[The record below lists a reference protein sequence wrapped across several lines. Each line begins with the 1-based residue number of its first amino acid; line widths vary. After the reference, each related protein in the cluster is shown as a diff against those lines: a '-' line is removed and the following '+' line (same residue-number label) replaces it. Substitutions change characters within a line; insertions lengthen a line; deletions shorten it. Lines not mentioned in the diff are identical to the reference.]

1 MSSSD
6 AAASAE
12 APRALSPRRHLSP
25 RQAETVAGL
34 TRATVEEL
42 RAVGYAGLTVR
53 NVARRAGVAPATAYT
68 YFASKDHLVTEV
80 YFQRLQ
86 RLEVPPVEDLLGSA
100 ERAGEVLT
108 RIGLLVADE
117 PELSAACTIA
127 VLADD
132 PEVRRLRGAIA
143 DHTTMLLRA
152 ALGPDASTATLRTLG
167 AVFSGVLL
175 QAGIGVLDYDE
186 VPARLREA
194 AALILGAP
202 TPPTPSGRRSLT

>member
-1 MSSSD
+1 MSGSG
-6 AAASAE
+6 AATPTE
-12 APRALSPRRHLSP
+12 PPRALSPRRHLSA
-25 RQAETVAGL
+25 RQADTVARL
-34 TRATVEEL
+34 THATVEEL

-53 NVARRAGVAPATAYT
+53 NVARRAGVAAATAYT

-80 YFQRLQ
+80 YWQRLQ
-86 RLEVPPVEDLLGSA
+86 RLDLPPEEELRGSA

-117 PELSAACTIA
+117 PELSAACTVA

-132 PEVRRLRGAIA
+132 PEVCRIRDAIA
-143 DHTTMLLRA
+143 AHTTVLLRA

-175 QAGIGVLDYDE
+175 QAGIGILDYDE
-186 VPARLREA
+186 VAAQLRESA
-194 AALILGAP
+194 ELILGEPARP
-202 TPPTPSGRRSLT
+202 RRSPLDGGT

>member
-1 MSSSD
+1 VARLTL
-6 AAASAE
+6 AA
-12 APRALSPRRHLSP
+12 
-25 RQAETVAGL
+25 VD
-34 TRATVEEL
+34 EL

-80 YFQRLQ
+80 YWQRLR
-86 RLEVPPVEDLLGSA
+86 RLEVPSEEELEGSA

-117 PELSAACTIA
+117 PELSAACTVA

-132 PEVRRLRGAIA
+132 PEVRGLRDAISER
-143 DHTTMLLRA
+143 TTVLLRA
-152 ALGPDASTATLRTLG
+152 ALGPESSGVTLRALG

-175 QAGIGVLDYDE
+175 QAGIGHLDYEE

-194 AALILGAP
+194 AALMLAAPQPRGTPRRRGA
-202 TPPTPSGRRSLT
+202 